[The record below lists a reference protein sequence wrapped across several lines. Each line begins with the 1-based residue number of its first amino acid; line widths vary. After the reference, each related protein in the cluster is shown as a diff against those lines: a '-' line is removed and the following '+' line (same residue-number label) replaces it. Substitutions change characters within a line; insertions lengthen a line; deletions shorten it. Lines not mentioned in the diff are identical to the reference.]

1 MNGFILRSGGREV
14 NRFTIDSKKRPP
26 HLRNNHFLH
35 QICKFELS
43 ASFCRLKA
51 TLAAF

>member
-1 MNGFILRSGGREV
+1 MNGFILRSGGHEV

-35 QICKFELS
+35 QICEFELFI
-43 ASFCRLKA
+43 SFCKSKA